1 MAIGPRQG
9 ELVGGTTAGNSDKQ
23 RHGEERADRH
33 IYKYLS
39 VNVAERSSSFDSFA
53 RTIRLIIARSFS
65 CVCARVRECV
75 RACV

>member
-1 MAIGPRQG
+1 MAIGPRRG
-9 ELVGGTTAGNSDKQ
+9 ELGGGPIAGNSYNQ
-23 RHGEERADRH
+23 RHGEERANRH
-33 IYKYLS
+33 ADLS